1 MTRLWPVLAILLC
14 LTVPWIPGLPLFSVT
29 LGNLI
34 GLSAIVTVGLVVLTG
49 VGGMTSF
56 AQASF
61 CGFGAYTTAILS
73 ARYGVSPW
81 LTLPLAIAASGI
93 AAAAVGA
100 ITLRLSGHYL
110 ALGTIAWSVSL
121 F

>member
-1 MTRLWPVLAILLC
+1 MTRLWPVMAMLLC

-34 GLSAIVTVGLVVLTG
+34 GLAAIVTVGLVVLTG

-61 CGFGAYTTAILS
+61 VGFGAYTTAILS
-73 ARYGVSPW
+73 TRYGVSPW
-81 LTLPLAIAASGI
+81 LTLPLAIAA
-93 AAAAVGA
+93 APHTAMQTFGA
-100 ITLRLSGHYL
+100 EWGK
-110 ALGTIAWSVSL
+110 GKG
-121 F
+121 